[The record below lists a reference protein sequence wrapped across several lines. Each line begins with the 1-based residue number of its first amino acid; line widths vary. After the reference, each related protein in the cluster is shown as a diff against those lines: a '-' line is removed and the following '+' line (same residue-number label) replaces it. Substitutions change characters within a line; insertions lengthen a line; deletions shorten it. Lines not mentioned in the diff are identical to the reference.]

1 MLSRAQFATPS
12 SATRVSASRPLSPGA
27 SAGSPGRGLPTGLA
41 AAGGLSPPTAGA
53 GRWAQLGFLPPEGS
67 ILGARGLLN
76 GAGVPSVALSPPITV
91 EPTGQS
97 EKAEQAWICR
107 MLRPQHEKG
116 MVGEE
121 PGPSGGLL
129 GVTDT

>member
-1 MLSRAQFATPS
+1 MFPPAARSPQAPARAL
-12 SATRVSASRPLSPGA
+12 RGGASRPA
-27 SAGSPGRGLPTGLA
+27 SQQQVACHRQR
-41 AAGGLSPPTAGA
+41 
-53 GRWAQLGFLPPEGS
+53 RWAQLGFLPPEGS

-91 EPTGQS
+91 EPTGPS